1 VTTDE
6 VILAG
11 YAAQSPGAFR
21 IAGSAFSEERYGI
34 GMKKGDSE
42 LRAKINDALAK
53 MEQEGAWK
61 AAFERNLGPA
71 GIPTPA
77 PPANRTLL
85 TDTQPGFHAATLVWR
100 RKPLRALIYGWVKP
114 SYFSC

>member
-42 LRAKINDALAK
+42 LRAKINDALVK

-77 PPANRTLL
+77 PPRQSNA
-85 TDTQPGFHAATLVWR
+85 TDRYATGISCGNFSLAAETPARLDLWLGEALV
-100 RKPLRALIYGWVKP
+100 
-114 SYFSC
+114 F